1 MNKEENKSRGPRRGP
16 NFEKPKNFSEA
27 IKRLLKELNIFKVFI
42 IISLFLAS
50 FSAILSIVS
59 PNKLKDLTD
68 EISKGLVIN
77 TKNVEKLTKEIMN
90 NKTYS
95 DIKIDGVTIT
105 FDEQMKFVKTMSK
118 YDKNS
123 KSKKIY
129 KDLDKMPKSIKKVI
143 EPKINLT
150 TIKNITFFILCLF
163 VVSALL
169 NYIQSIIMTTVSNN
183 FSKTLRSKISNKINR
198 LPLKYFDNHQ
208 NGDIMSRV
216 TNDVDQIAQSMNQS
230 LATLVT
236 SITLLIG
243 SLLMMFTT
251 NVTMAL
257 TAIISSLFGFIF
269 MALVLKKSQAYFIA
283 RQKELGN
290 LNGHIEE
297 VYSGLNIIKTYNAKE
312 MVNEK
317 FNEYNKKVYDANRK
331 SQFLAGLMHPMMGF
345 IGNFGYVCVCVVG
358 ALLVS
363 NNKITFGVIVA
374 FISYV
379 RLFTSPLSQIA
390 QSMNMLQS
398 TTAASERVFEFLDEE
413 ELSNEDNLK
422 SLKEVKGEIEFKD
435 VSFRYDGNE
444 KDTIKHFSAK
454 VKPGEKIAIV
464 GPTGAGKTTMVNL
477 LMKFYDITSGD
488 ITIDGTSIKEI
499 NRDNIHNLFTMVLQ
513 DTWLFNGTVKENI
526 KYNRKVSDERVKE
539 VCKIVGLDHFIKTLP
554 DGYDSEISD
563 NDSVSSGQR
572 QLLTIARGMID
583 DSPFLILDEATSNVD
598 TRTEELV
605 QKAMDKLTKG
615 KTSFIIAHRLSTIK
629 NADLILVMK
638 DGNIIE
644 QGNHNELMEKQG
656 FYADLYNS
664 QFEL

>member
-1 MNKEENKSRGPRRGP
+1 MSRENRGPRGRS
-16 NFEKPKNFSEA
+16 FEKPKNFKDA
-27 IKRLLKELNIFKVFI
+27 IIRLLKELKIFRIFI
-42 IISLFLAS
+42 VISLLLAS

-68 EISKGLVIN
+68 EISKGLIIN
-77 TKNVEKLTKEIMN
+77 TKNVKVLSKKIMN
-90 NKTYS
+90 NKNYS
-95 DIKIDGVTIT
+95 DIKVDGVTIT
-105 FDEQMKFVKTMSK
+105 FDEQMKFANTMKKYSK
-118 YDKNS
+118 NPNS
-123 KSKKIY
+123 KEIY
-129 KDLDKMPKSIKKVI
+129 KDLEKMPKSIKKVV
-143 EPKINLT
+143 EPKISIN
-150 TIKNITFFILCLF
+150 TIKTISFMILLLYLA
-163 VVSALL
+163 SSLL
-169 NYIQSIIMTTVSNN
+169 NYIQSIIMTTVSNKFAMN
-183 FSKTLRSKISNKINR
+183 LRNRIEKKINR

-216 TNDVDQIAQSMNQS
+216 TNDVDQISQSMNQS
-230 LATLVT
+230 LSTLVS
-236 SITLLIG
+236 SITLFIG

-251 NVTMAL
+251 NVTMAI
-257 TAIISSLFGFIF
+257 TAIVSSLFGFIF
-269 MALVLKKSQAYFIA
+269 MAIVLRKSQVYFTA

-297 VYSGLNIIKTYNAKE
+297 SYSGLNIIKTYNAKD
-312 MVNEK
+312 MINEK
-317 FNEYNKKVYDANRK
+317 FDNYNERLYIANKR
-331 SQFLAGLMHPMMGF
+331 SQFIGGLMPPMMGF
-345 IGNFGYVCVCVVG
+345 IGNLGYVSVCIVG

-363 NNKITFGVIVA
+363 KNVITFGVIVA
-374 FISYV
+374 FMSYV

-413 ELSNEDNLK
+413 ELQNEDNLI
-422 SLKEVKGEIEFKD
+422 SLDLYKVKGEIEFKD
-435 VSFRYDGNE
+435 VSFRYDGND

-454 VKPGEKIAIV
+454 VKPGEKVAIV

-477 LMKFYDITSGD
+477 LMKFYDISDGD
-488 ITIDGTSIKEI
+488 ITIDGTSIKELTR
-499 NRDNIHNLFTMVLQ
+499 NNIHNLFTMVLQ
-513 DTWLFNGTVKENI
+513 DTWLFNGTLKENV
-526 KYNRKVSDERVKE
+526 KYNRKTTDERVKE
-539 VCKIVGLDHFIKTLP
+539 VCKVVGLDHFIKTLP
-554 DGYDSEISD
+554 KGYNSEISD
-563 NDSVSSGQR
+563 NESVSSGQR
-572 QLLTIARGMID
+572 QLLTIARGMIE

-605 QKAMDKLTKG
+605 QNAMDKLTKG

-644 QGNHNELMEKQG
+644 QGNHNELMKKQG

>member
-1 MNKEENKSRGPRRGP
+1 MSRENRGPRGRS
-16 NFEKPKNFSEA
+16 FEKPKNFKDA
-27 IKRLLKELNIFKVFI
+27 IIRLLKELKIFRIFI
-42 IISLFLAS
+42 VISLLLAS

-68 EISKGLVIN
+68 EISKGLIIN
-77 TKNVEKLTKEIMN
+77 TKNVKVLSKKIMN
-90 NKTYS
+90 NKNYS
-95 DIKIDGVTIT
+95 DIKVDGVTIT
-105 FDEQMKFVKTMSK
+105 FDEQMKFANTMKKYSK
-118 YDKNS
+118 NPNS
-123 KSKKIY
+123 KEIY
-129 KDLDKMPKSIKKVI
+129 KDLEKMPKSIKKVV
-143 EPKINLT
+143 EPKISIN
-150 TIKNITFFILCLF
+150 TIKTISFMILLLYLA
-163 VVSALL
+163 SSLL
-169 NYIQSIIMTTVSNN
+169 NYIQSIIMTTVSNKFAMN
-183 FSKTLRSKISNKINR
+183 LRNRIEKKINR

-216 TNDVDQIAQSMNQS
+216 TNDVDQISQSMNQS
-230 LATLVT
+230 LSTLVS
-236 SITLLIG
+236 SITLFIG

-251 NVTMAL
+251 NVTMAI
-257 TAIISSLFGFIF
+257 TAIVSSLFGFIF
-269 MALVLKKSQAYFIA
+269 MAIVLRKSQVYFTA

-297 VYSGLNIIKTYNAKE
+297 SYSGLNIIKTYNAKD
-312 MVNEK
+312 MINEK
-317 FNEYNKKVYDANRK
+317 FDNYNERLYIANKR
-331 SQFLAGLMHPMMGF
+331 SQFIGGLMPPMMGF
-345 IGNFGYVCVCVVG
+345 IGNLGYVSVCIVG

-363 NNKITFGVIVA
+363 KNVITFGVIVA
-374 FISYV
+374 FMSYV

-413 ELSNEDNLK
+413 ELQNEDNLI
-422 SLKEVKGEIEFKD
+422 SLSKVKGEIEFKD
-435 VSFRYDGNE
+435 VSFRYDGND

-454 VKPGEKIAIV
+454 VKPGEKVAIV

-477 LMKFYDITSGD
+477 LMKFYDISDGD
-488 ITIDGTSIKEI
+488 ITIDGTSIKELTR
-499 NRDNIHNLFTMVLQ
+499 NNIHNLFTMVLQ
-513 DTWLFNGTVKENI
+513 DTWLFNGTLKENV
-526 KYNRKVSDERVKE
+526 KYNRKTTDERVKE
-539 VCKIVGLDHFIKTLP
+539 VCKVVGLDHFIKTLP
-554 DGYDSEISD
+554 KGYNSEISD
-563 NDSVSSGQR
+563 NESVSSGQR
-572 QLLTIARGMID
+572 QLLTIARGMIE

-605 QKAMDKLTKG
+605 QNAMDKLTKG

-644 QGNHNELMEKQG
+644 QGNHNELMKKQG

>member
-1 MNKEENKSRGPRRGP
+1 MNKENRRGPRRGP

-50 FSAILSIVS
+50 FSAILSIIS

-77 TKNVEKLTKEIMN
+77 TKNIKLLSEEIMN

-95 DIKIDGVTIT
+95 DIVIDDVTIT
-105 FDEQMKFVKTMSK
+105 FKDQMKFAKVMSK
-118 YDKNS
+118 YDKNT
-123 KSKKIY
+123 KSTKVY
-129 KDLDKMPKSIKKVI
+129 KELDKMPKSIKKVI

-150 TIKNITFFILCLF
+150 SIKNITFFILGLYL
-163 VVSALL
+163 VSSLL

-216 TNDVDQIAQSMNQS
+216 TNDVDQIAHSMNQS

-243 SLLMMFTT
+243 SLIMMFTT
-251 NVTMAL
+251 NVIMSI
-257 TAIISSLFGFIF
+257 TAILSSLFGFAF

-297 VYSGLNIIKTYNAKE
+297 VYSGLNVIKTYNAKD

-317 FNEYNKKVYDANRK
+317 FNDYNKKVYDANRK

-358 ALLVS
+358 ALLAS
-363 NNKITFGVIVA
+363 NDKITFGVIVA

-398 TTAASERVFEFLDEE
+398 TTAASERVFEFLDEG
-413 ELSNEDNLK
+413 ELSNEDKLK
-422 SLKEVKGEIEFKD
+422 SLDLKNVKGAIEFRD

-444 KDTIKHFSAK
+444 KDTIKHFSAS
-454 VKPGEKIAIV
+454 VKPGQKIAIV

-488 ITIDGTSIKEI
+488 ITIDGTSIKELTR
-499 NRDNIHNLFTMVLQ
+499 NNIHDLFTMVLQ
-513 DTWLFNGTVKENI
+513 DTWLFNGTIKENI
-526 KYNRKVSDERVKE
+526 KYNRKVSDDRVKE
-539 VCKIVGLDHFIKTLP
+539 VCNVVGLDSFIKGLP
-554 DGYDSEISD
+554 KGLDFEISD

-572 QLLTIARGMID
+572 QLLTIARGMIEN
-583 DSPFLILDEATSNVD
+583 SPFLILDEATSNVD

-605 QKAMDKLTKG
+605 QKAMDKLTKN

-644 QGNHNELMEKQG
+644 QGNHDELMNKNG

>member
-1 MNKEENKSRGPRRGP
+1 MSKENRGPRGR
-16 NFEKPKNFSEA
+16 NFEKPKNFKDA
-27 IKRLLKELNIFKVFI
+27 IIRLFKELRVYKVFI
-42 IISLFLAS
+42 LIALFLAS

-68 EISKGLVIN
+68 EISKGLVVN
-77 TKNVEKLTKEIMN
+77 TNNIKELSKKIMN

-95 DIKIDGVTIT
+95 DIEVDGVVIT
-105 FDEQMKFVKTMSK
+105 FEEQMKFASVMKN
-118 YDKNS
+118 YDTNTEY
-123 KSKKIY
+123 KKIY
-129 KDLDKMPKSIKKVI
+129 KQLDKMPDSIKKVI
-143 EPKINLT
+143 EPKIDLNMIK
-150 TIKNITFFILCLF
+150 TISIIILLLYLS
-163 VVSALL
+163 SALF
-169 NYIQSIIMTTVSNN
+169 NYIQSIIMTTVSNK
-183 FSKTLRSKISNKINR
+183 FALRLRNNIESKINR

-216 TNDVDQIAQSMNQS
+216 TNDVDQIAHSMNQS
-230 LATLVT
+230 ISTLVS

-243 SLLMMFTT
+243 GLLMMFTT
-251 NVTMAL
+251 NVIMAL
-257 TAIISSLFGFIF
+257 TAIISSLLGFVF
-269 MALVLKKSQAYFIA
+269 MALVLKKSQVYFTI

-297 VYSGLNIIKTYNAKE
+297 VFSGLNVIKTYNAKD

-317 FNEYNKKVYDANRK
+317 FDNYNNKLFTANKK
-331 SQFLAGLMHPMMGF
+331 SQFLGGLMPPMMGF
-345 IGNFGYVCVCVVG
+345 IGNLGYVSVCIVG

-363 NNKITFGVIVA
+363 NNVITFGVIVA
-374 FISYV
+374 FMSYV
-379 RLFTSPLSQIA
+379 RMFTSPLSQIG

-398 TTAASERVFEFLDEE
+398 ITAASERVFEFLDEE
-413 ELSNEDNLK
+413 ELSNEEKLGKLDLSK
-422 SLKEVKGEIEFKD
+422 VRGEIEFKD
-435 VSFRYDGNE
+435 VSFRYEGNE
-444 KDTIKHFSAK
+444 KDTIKHFSARI
-454 VKPGEKIAIV
+454 KPGEKVAIV

-488 ITIDGTSIKEI
+488 ITIDGNSIKELK
-499 NRDNIHNLFTMVLQ
+499 RDNIHDLFTMVLQ
-513 DTWLFNGTVKENI
+513 DTWLFNGTLKENV
-526 KYNRKVSDERVKE
+526 KYNRKASDERIKE
-539 VCKIVGLDHFIKTLP
+539 VCKVVGLDHFIKTLP
-554 DGYDSEISD
+554 EGYDTEISD

-572 QLLTIARGMID
+572 QLLTIARGMVE

-644 QGNHNELMEKQG
+644 QGNHDTLMKEKG